1 MICGKRGWEL
11 SCLGAAGVRTR
22 NVALSLAL
30 SIVAGV
36 AHAGEPAKIRV
47 DARQRAAYTIPATMW
62 GTFLEPIGN
71 STYNGLWAELLR
83 NPSFEDSLWNAG
95 AIAAMLKEQPE
106 LRRASDLALPLPW
119 EPLNEAQGNRYEP
132 RYGHAANSWRSLYL
146 MGLPGVESGVKQ
158 RVYLPVER
166 ERRYQGS
173 VYVRGSADLKV
184 ALRTRSNRAEPP
196 ARMLAEARI
205 EARGDEWRKYAFTLE
220 VPEGSLHALE
230 PADFVI
236 ALGDAARVEIDQASL
251 MPADALDGL
260 DPEMVALSKAMHT
273 KVVRFGGNYTSA
285 YHWPDGVGDRDKR
298 VSMLNVAWGMPEYNT
313 FGTGEFLHF
322 CRLIGAEPQI
332 ALNLGTGTPEEAAA
346 WVRYVNEHWNHGR
359 GGLMWELGNELWGNW
374 NTGYPQLSEL
384 AGRTRRFSEAVRSV
398 DPRARLIAT
407 GQDPDVFEKWNATQL
422 SAAPGT
428 FDFLSTHF
436 VVTISE
442 AAVAGQ
448 SAEALTRAAYALPV
462 ELGRRLRAM
471 SAQIGASPHAGRA
484 KLAFTEWLYLGG
496 RQPAGTPQYDNLG
509 GALCAAGMFNMLMR
523 NAGIVPVS
531 DMTGGIEFAGLWKKR
546 GRVYATPAYH
556 LFRMYAG
563 AGAHT
568 PVAAAAE
575 AGSYEVQ
582 GGVRRLPE
590 IRNVPYLDVVAAL
603 DETGARL
610 LLFCVNRHLTKTFDA
625 EIAIDGFRAVS
636 GTAETLKAGSR
647 ADRNDEERP
656 HAVEPV
662 RAPVEVKAGVARYA
676 FPSESVTV
684 IELHAEQIASASHAN

>member
-1 MICGKRGWEL
+1 MIRGKRGWEL
-11 SCLGAAGVRTR
+11 SSLGAAGVRTR
-22 NVALSLAL
+22 NIALSLAL

-36 AHAGEPAKIRV
+36 AHAGEPVKIHV

-83 NPSFEDSLWNAG
+83 NPSFEDNLWNAG

-106 LRRASDLALPLPW
+106 LRRASNLALPLPW

-158 RVYLPVER
+158 RVYLPLER

-173 VYVRGSADLKV
+173 IYVRGSAEIKV
-184 ALRTRSNRAEPP
+184 ALRTRSDAAKASVRT
-196 ARMLAEARI
+196 LAEARI

-260 DPEMVALSKAMHT
+260 DPEMVALSKEMHT

-285 YHWPDGVGDRDKR
+285 YHWPDGVGERDKR

-313 FGTGEFLHF
+313 FGTDEFLHF

-332 ALNLGTGTPEEAAA
+332 ALNLGTGTADEAAA
-346 WVRYVNEHWNHGR
+346 WVRYVNEHWNNGR

-384 AGRTRRFSEAVRSV
+384 AGRTRRFSEAVRRV
-398 DPRARLIAT
+398 DPNARLIAT
-407 GQDPDVFEKWNATQL
+407 GQDPDAYEKWNATQL

-436 VVTISE
+436 VVTIPE
-442 AAVAGQ
+442 AASAGQ

-471 SAQIGASPHAGRA
+471 SAQIGSSPHAGRA
-484 KLAFTEWLYLGG
+484 KLAFTEWLYLAG
-496 RQPAGTPQYDNLG
+496 RQPAGTPQYDTLG

-523 NAGIVPVS
+523 NADIVPVS
-531 DMTGGIEFAGLWKKR
+531 DMTGGIEFAGLWKKH

-563 AGAHT
+563 AGAHSLVT
-568 PVAAAAE
+568 ATAE
-575 AGSYEVQ
+575 AGSYEVH

-590 IRNVPYLDVVAAL
+590 IQKVPYLDVVAAL
-603 DETGARL
+603 DETGAKL
-610 LLFCVNRHLTKTFDA
+610 LLFCINRHLTAAFDG
-625 EIAIDGFRAVS
+625 EISIDGLRAVS
-636 GTAETLKAGSR
+636 GTAETLKAASR
-647 ADRNDEERP
+647 ADRNDEEQP

-662 RAPVEVKAGVARYA
+662 RGPVEVKAGVARYV

-684 IELHAEQIASASHAN
+684 IELHAE